1 MPEQFSRNAA
11 ELLTRGLGRRRFIQ
25 SVVAV
30 GAGVGVAGAAAAC
43 SDASAGPTVSSP
55 ALPYAGGIPIL
66 QPGQGDRSGDIYLGS
81 LPDEVLWGYV
91 PNVHT
96 SPVVQMRSGQTIT
109 IDTVSHEGILEDQG
123 RNPIDYF
130 GTKGVAAGDVLQ
142 DAAAIAA
149 EYNRTPRDFGK
160 DGPHVVTGPV
170 FVEGAEPG
178 DVLKIETLEI
188 IPRVPYGVVSS
199 RHGKGALARTGDGGA
214 PAGIE
219 IAEVMPPVSTDGR
232 TGADPTSHG
241 NVSVFTTIENGLGV
255 MPFGQNS
262 RVQFPLRPFMGMM
275 GVAFSTDADP
285 TSPHSNSIPPTLGG
299 GNIDI
304 RLLGEGSSF
313 YLPVFAPGA
322 LFYVGDPHMAMGD
335 GEVALTAMEGSLR
348 GTFRLTVCKP
358 GSGDA
363 PSVAYGYPFAETT
376 ESWIPIGL
384 SDPDGAIDGQGS
396 DLNVAMRRAVV
407 NALDFLEKDQGMDRA
422 TAYAYLSA
430 AADFTVSQVV
440 DRTVGVHGQIYKDHF
455 S

>member
-1 MPEQFSRNAA
+1 MPEQFSRNAV

-96 SPVVQMRSGQTIT
+96 SPVVRLRSGQTIT

-149 EYNRTPRDFGK
+149 EYDRTPRDFGK

-188 IPRVPYGVVSS
+188 IPESRTVSS
-199 RHGKGALARTGDGGA
+199 PVGTARVRLRGPVTVA
-214 PAGIE
+214 HPR
-219 IAEVMPPVSTDGR
+219 VST
-232 TGADPTSHG
+232 
-241 NVSVFTTIENGLGV
+241 
-255 MPFGQNS
+255 
-262 RVQFPLRPFMGMM
+262 
-275 GVAFSTDADP
+275 
-285 TSPHSNSIPPTLGG
+285 SP
-299 GNIDI
+299 
-304 RLLGEGSSF
+304 R
-313 YLPVFAPGA
+313 
-322 LFYVGDPHMAMGD
+322 
-335 GEVALTAMEGSLR
+335 
-348 GTFRLTVCKP
+348 
-358 GSGDA
+358 
-363 PSVAYGYPFAETT
+363 
-376 ESWIPIGL
+376 
-384 SDPDGAIDGQGS
+384 
-396 DLNVAMRRAVV
+396 
-407 NALDFLEKDQGMDRA
+407 
-422 TAYAYLSA
+422 
-430 AADFTVSQVV
+430 
-440 DRTVGVHGQIYKDHF
+440 
-455 S
+455 